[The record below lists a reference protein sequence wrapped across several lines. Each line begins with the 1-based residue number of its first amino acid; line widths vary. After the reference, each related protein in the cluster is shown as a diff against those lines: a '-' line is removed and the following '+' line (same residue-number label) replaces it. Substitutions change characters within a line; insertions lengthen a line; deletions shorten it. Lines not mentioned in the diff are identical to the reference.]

1 MENTQ
6 NTAVAA
12 GIDHAPMSE
21 LANYHQQII
30 EKYKSPSP
38 AGITPNP
45 DNAALTAFNGY
56 YALNNAAGAFFAIDT
71 NMLIRDGSPTPVY
84 DVSLVVSL
92 DGTSSG
98 RFEFT
103 GTFDGTSL
111 KQASALLGGL
121 DLDLTFAH
129 SDGNDG
135 TTATCSGNI
144 TFQSKTAPNVLGTT
158 YNNPIPSSL
167 FNGLYYGPIPLIPPG
182 STNAIIAPV
191 MQING
196 YQVSYDNGINGG
208 PLQPVRTY
216 AYNMNMYYF
225 SFTQGA
231 DTVRLIMG
239 TAAAKGFAC
248 NNMVVDAKTN
258 VNSRSLLTIPSPNQ
272 TKLVFP
278 NLNSAALAAFSG
290 YYQIPSVH
298 PLAFV
303 SIQAEYAN
311 VIGDDYTVAISV
323 SLDGV
328 TSKGYYFE
336 EAQMTFANNV
346 LTMPDQS
353 ISITFNRTYEPTQG
367 SLTTITGSI
376 GTQAISGNTLFNP
389 VPLSVFGG
397 VRMANAAGDSLTVVN
412 NNEVIWNSLPNYKNV
427 TMTGIIYVPLMY
439 ILAYPWDNPTIV
451 MSFGTDGC
459 KGNTCIVTDLSVKPP
474 QISVVSAI
482 PNP

>member
-12 GIDHAPMSE
+12 GIDHTPMSD
-21 LANYHQQII
+21 LANYHQQIM
-30 EKYKSPSP
+30 EKYKSPGP

-45 DNAALTAFNGY
+45 DGAALTAFNGY

-71 NMLIRDGSPTPVY
+71 NMLIRDGSSTPVY
-84 DVSLVVSL
+84 DVTLVVSL

-98 RFEFT
+98 QFDFT
-103 GTFDGTSL
+103 GTFDGTTL

-121 DLDLTFAH
+121 DVDLTFAH
-129 SDGNDG
+129 TDGSDG
-135 TTATCSGNI
+135 TTATCSGSI
-144 TFQSKTAPNVLGTT
+144 TFQSRTAANVSGTT

-167 FNGLYYGPIPLIPPG
+167 FNGIYYGPIPPTSGSINTPP
-182 STNAIIAPV
+182 APV
-191 MQING
+191 VQING

-208 PLQPVRTY
+208 ALQPVPTY
-216 AYNMNMYYF
+216 VYNMNMYYF
-225 SFTQGA
+225 SFKQGT

-239 TAAAKGFAC
+239 TAAAQGFAC
-248 NNMVVDAKTN
+248 NNMVVDAANN

-272 TKLVFP
+272 TNLVFP
-278 NLNSAALAAFSG
+278 NLNSTALAAFSG

-303 SIQAEYAN
+303 SIQAQYAN
-311 VIGDDYTVAISV
+311 VVGDDYTVAVSV

-328 TSKGYYFE
+328 TSNGYYFE

-353 ISITFNRTYEPTQG
+353 ISITFTRRYDPTQR
-367 SLTTITGSI
+367 SLVTITGSI
-376 GTQAISGNTLFNP
+376 GAQVISGNTLFNP
-389 VPLSVFGG
+389 VPLSVFAG
-397 VRMANAAGDSLTVVN
+397 VPMTNATGESLTVVTN
-412 NNEVIWNSLPNYKNV
+412 NKVIWNSPPNYTIV

-439 ILAYPWDNPTIV
+439 ILAWPWDKPTIV
-451 MSFGTDGC
+451 MSFGTNGGQ
-459 KGNTCIVTDLSVKPP
+459 GNTCIVNDLTVKPHK
-474 QISVVSAI
+474 ITVVSAI